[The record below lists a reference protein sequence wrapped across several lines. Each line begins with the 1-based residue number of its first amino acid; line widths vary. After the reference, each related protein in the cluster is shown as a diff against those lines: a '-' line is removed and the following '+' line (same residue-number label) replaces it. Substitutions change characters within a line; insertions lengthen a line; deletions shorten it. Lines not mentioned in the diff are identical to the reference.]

1 VWPGF
6 YTGGRMNRFQLEQ
19 QIMNCWQVCEDIDAV
34 YQVGGYREMTEDE
47 LANALLGLKTIYQLK
62 FEILMQTFETM
73 IRQGTIK

>member
-1 VWPGF
+1 
-6 YTGGRMNRFQLEQ
+6 MNRFQLEQ
-19 QIMNCWQVCEDIDAV
+19 QIMNCWQVCDDIDAV

-73 IRQGTIK
+73 IRQGNIK

>member
-1 VWPGF
+1 
-6 YTGGRMNRFQLEQ
+6 MNRFDLEQ

-34 YQVGGYREMTEDE
+34 YQVGGTRVMTEDE

>member
-1 VWPGF
+1 
-6 YTGGRMNRFQLEQ
+6 MNRFDLEQ

-34 YQVGGYREMTEDE
+34 YQVGGNREMTEDE

-73 IRQGTIK
+73 LRQGTIK